1 MIGIESSLQLLDMVR
16 EAANLGASDLHLAPG
31 RTPLVRVDGDLSQL
45 ASSALDADQ
54 VTATLAA
61 VLPEGALDAGHSV
74 DYALSLDGGLR
85 VRLHAYATRC
95 GWSVAVRLLP
105 ARIPTWEECGLDPEV
120 GALSQVDR
128 GLVLV
133 CGVTGSGKSTTIAA
147 LVDAARRARAL
158 HVVTIEDPI
167 EHVYQEGRGIV
178 SQREVGLHSP
188 TFASALRD
196 ALRADPDLVVV
207 GELRDAETIELALLA
222 AETGHAVFASVHAGS
237 CAGAVDRI
245 VHALPA
251 ARRDNVR
258 MQVSG
263 VLEGVIYQ
271 ELRLLP
277 RGEGG
282 RTPIAEVLRGT
293 LAVRQMIR
301 DGKTHQIQSVIEVS
315 GSDRMLALATSAARR
330 GIVVCPR

>member
-1 MIGIESSLQLLDMVR
+1 MIGTDSPPKLLDLVR
-16 EAANLGASDLHLAPG
+16 AAAILGASDLHVVPG
-31 RTPLVRVDGDLSQL
+31 RVPLVRVDGQL
-45 ASSALDADQ
+45 RELESSPLVAAE
-54 VTATLAA
+54 VSAAIAA
-61 VLPEGALDAGHSV
+61 VMPDAALESNHSI
-74 DYALSLDGGLR
+74 DHGLALDGGLR
-85 VRLHAYATRC
+85 ARIHAYATRC
-95 GWSVAVRLLP
+95 GWSIAARLLP
-105 ARIPTWEECGLDPEV
+105 ARIPTWEECGLDPEA

-147 LVDAARRARAL
+147 LVDAARRARSL

-167 EHVYQEGRGIV
+167 EHVYQEGPGVV
-178 SQREVGLHSP
+178 SQREVGVHSP
-188 TFASALRD
+188 SFARALRD
-196 ALRADPDLVVV
+196 ALRADPDLIVV

-245 VHALPA
+245 VNALPA
-251 ARRDNVR
+251 TRRDNVR

-271 ELRLLP
+271 ELHLLP

-282 RTPIAEVLRGT
+282 RTPITEVLRGT

-301 DGKTHQIQSVIEVS
+301 DGKTHQIRSVIEVS

-330 GIVVCPR
+330 GIVVRG